1 MASVGAFEAKT
12 HLSDLLDRVAR
23 GEKITITRHGVPAAL
38 LVPVEE
44 KKAELT
50 HREIVEGMRAL
61 RKRVKPGKM
70 SVREMVNEADAFSA
84 ERRGQR
90 LSVPTGEELAEL
102 ARRLNAMLQRPE
114 SAWVDRFEPVPELER
129 YVVRNRIPA
138 VHGEHGSWTA
148 WIHLRPLSLNFWLRR
163 SLQ

>member
-38 LVPVEE
+38 LIPVEE
-44 KKAELT
+44 KQVIPT

-70 SVREMVNEADAFSA
+70 TVREMVKE
-84 ERRGQR
+84 ERR
-90 LSVPTGEELAEL
+90 
-102 ARRLNAMLQRPE
+102 
-114 SAWVDRFEPVPELER
+114 F
-129 YVVRNRIPA
+129 
-138 VHGEHGSWTA
+138 
-148 WIHLRPLSLNFWLRR
+148 
-163 SLQ
+163 